1 MELRPLIARPAV
13 VLRNTDGRHVTTCG

>member
-13 VLRNTDGRHVTTCG
+13 VLRNTDGRRVTTCG